1 MLEDFCEICEGSE
14 DKEGPGSW
22 LLGVGTEG
30 EGELGSLVTVSI
42 CRMRLRPLMP
52 LLLMYIQGDD
62 KGRSVKV
69 KEDVGLK
76 IIGVKEDEKVSG

>member
-42 CRMRLRPLMP
+42 LS
-52 LLLMYIQGDD
+52 D
-62 KGRSVKV
+62 
-69 KEDVGLK
+69 ETEATAADVHTG
-76 IIGVKEDEKVSG
+76 

>member
-1 MLEDFCEICEGSE
+1 
-14 DKEGPGSW
+14 
-22 LLGVGTEG
+22 
-30 EGELGSLVTVSI
+30 
-42 CRMRLRPLMP
+42 MP